1 MSSGLSSLWTR
12 HWVNGTA
19 LTRIIA
25 VNLLVWLAVIL
36 LSVVGKFFFPVLQ
49 KFSDGVFYLATWAD
63 VQYLL
68 RRPWTVITHMFT
80 HVGVLHILVNMWLLY
95 LMGSIFQGNLGQRKL
110 LSTYLMGGLVG
121 FLAFFILYNGSGAL
135 DATGKSAIGASASVM
150 AIFVATA
157 TYFPDME
164 FRLLLIGNVKLK
176 YLALVYVLLDF
187 VALNGMSNVGG
198 HAGHL
203 GGALYGFLLVTQW
216 RKGRDLNAGMEWLL
230 DRLTLLVRPAER
242 KLRVAHK
249 RSTAAATAKRKTD
262 EEFNRQKKERQE
274 RIDRILDKISRAG
287 YDSLTSD
294 EKDYLFRHGKDI

>member
-1 MSSGLSSLWTR
+1 MASGLSSLWTR

-25 VNLLVWLAVIL
+25 VNILVWLTVIL
-36 LSVVGKFFFPVLQ
+36 LSVLGKFFIPELL
-49 KFSDGVFYLATWAD
+49 KYSSGVFYLATWAD
-63 VQYLL
+63 VGILAT
-68 RRPWTVITHMFT
+68 RPWTIITHMFT
-80 HVGVLHILVNMWLLY
+80 HVGLFHILVNMWLLY
-95 LMGSIFQGNLGQRKL
+95 LLGSIFQGSFGQRKL

-121 FLAFFILYNGSGAL
+121 FLAFFMLYNGSGAL
-135 DATGKSAIGASASVM
+135 DATGKSAIGASAAVM

-157 TYFPDME
+157 TYFPDMS

-187 VALNGMSNVGG
+187 VALNGVSNVGG

-216 RKGRDLNAGMEWLL
+216 RKGRDLNFAMDWVL
-230 DRLTLLVRPAER
+230 DKLTLVFRPAER

-249 RSTAAATAKRKTD
+249 RSTAAASAKRKSD
-262 EEFNRQKKERQE
+262 EEFNQQKKERQE